1 MPRIKKNKKR
11 NTQVPGWRR
20 NIIEQLRDGK
30 VLPIVGNRMHND
42 LFLNSHQQTVSA
54 FREFLAEE
62 HGYPPA
68 CIKDLALPG
77 LARYHTIMLGFAEG
91 KRVVGAEL
99 TVKREYLNFV
109 KNRLFDLV
117 EESDTEGILEALLEE
132 EEEQFDQHDFSTMAA
147 NLGRPAFAAPD
158 ADPLLILAGFD
169 IPIYI
174 TTSYH
179 CLLEQ
184 ALKEA

>member
-42 LFLNSHQQTVSA
+42 LLLNGHQRTVSA
-54 FREFLAEE
+54 FRDFLAEE

-99 TVKREYLNFV
+99 TVKREY
-109 KNRLFDLV
+109 
-117 EESDTEGILEALLEE
+117 
-132 EEEQFDQHDFSTMAA
+132 
-147 NLGRPAFAAPD
+147 
-158 ADPLLILAGFD
+158 
-169 IPIYI
+169 
-174 TTSYH
+174 
-179 CLLEQ
+179 
-184 ALKEA
+184 